1 MNRKCRFLVLV
12 LSFLLLSGCSLQTL
26 DDLYQV
32 PKRSDEY
39 NDLQEAI
46 DKNLKGLEFCAPLN
60 GENLQTIQMA
70 DLDGDS
76 VQECLLFA
84 KGTEEK
90 PLQILIFAM
99 KNGEYA
105 LADTI
110 ESYGTA
116 FDMVQY
122 ARIDDQP
129 GVELIVGCQISQD
142 VARSVGVYSLRDGKA
157 VPLMSTNYTR
167 FLSCD
172 LMEDQRSE
180 LMVFHSEEA
189 AEDHGLV
196 QLYWYSHGKLS
207 IFGQTNLSGSAERLK
222 RVVLGQL
229 QDGENAVFADIAVD
243 RNSVTTDVLAVV
255 NGKFT
260 NLADADKQ

>member
-1 MNRKCRFLVLV
+1 MNRICRFLVLV

-46 DKNLKGLEFCAPLN
+46 DKNLKGLEFCAPLS
-60 GENLQTIQMA
+60 GDNLQTIQMA

-142 VARSVGVYSLRDGKA
+142 VARSVGVYGFRSGKA
-157 VPLMSTNYTR
+157 VSLMSANYTR

-172 LMEDQRSE
+172 LMDDDRSE
-180 LMVFHSEEA
+180 LMVFHSEENS
-189 AEDHGLV
+189 EDHGLA
-196 QLYWYSHGKLS
+196 QLYRYSNGKLS
-207 IFGQTNLSGSAERLK
+207 IYDQANLSGSAERIK
-222 RVVLGQL
+222 RIVPGQL
-229 QDGENAVFADIAVD
+229 RNGENAVFVDIAVD
-243 RNSVTTDVLAVV
+243 RNSVTTDALAVV
-255 NGKFT
+255 NGKLT
-260 NLADADKQ
+260 NLADAEE